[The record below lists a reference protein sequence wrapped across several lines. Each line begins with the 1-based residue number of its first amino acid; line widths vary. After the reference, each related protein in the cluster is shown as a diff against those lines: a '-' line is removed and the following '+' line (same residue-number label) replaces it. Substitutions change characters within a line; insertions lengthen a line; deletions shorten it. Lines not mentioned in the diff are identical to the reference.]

1 PRHHTPQRRGCR
13 GQPTA
18 PQPNWMLGV
27 LSFALLEMAQVRR
40 RLILLLRHQETVAAD
55 EVDLLVN
62 GDVDVVLD
70 AVVLLPGDVL
80 GAPLIVLHHR
90 PRPRQRVVGR
100 GYFVVKDV
108 WVRPV
113 EIETLPDDGL
123 VVIGHRHAG
132 QVPLVWTADVAR
144 LDLERVVA
152 AAAIAI
158 DPSTDRVTG
167 KGRL

>member
-1 PRHHTPQRRGCR
+1 
-13 GQPTA
+13 
-18 PQPNWMLGV
+18 
-27 LSFALLEMAQVRR
+27 
-40 RLILLLRHQETVAAD
+40 
-55 EVDLLVN
+55 
-62 GDVDVVLD
+62 
-70 AVVLLPGDVL
+70 
-80 GAPLIVLHHR
+80 LHHR

-167 KGRL
+167 KGRLLILGKGASVGIDATRVGGRIFEND